1 MQLKAELIKKL
12 DAGNLWNSEDLEAS
26 SGSKKVFFIPQ
37 ISYSLNAFSFFA
49 TYEIPLYQ
57 NLNGVQI
64 GSKTQFTVGLNYRFL
79 TKKNE
84 ISEKN

>member
-1 MQLKAELIKKL
+1 M
-12 DAGNLWNSEDLEAS
+12 
-26 SGSKKVFFIPQ
+26 FFIPQ

-64 GSKTQFTVGLNYRFL
+64 GSKTQFTIGLNYRFL
-79 TKKNE
+79 VQNQ